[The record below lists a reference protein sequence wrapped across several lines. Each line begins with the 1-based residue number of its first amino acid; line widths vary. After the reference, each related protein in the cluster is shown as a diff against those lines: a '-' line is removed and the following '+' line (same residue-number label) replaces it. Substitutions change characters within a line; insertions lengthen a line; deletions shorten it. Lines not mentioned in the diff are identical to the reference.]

1 MATPTFDNPF
11 ELTSLTA
18 AINAAPFKPY
28 RLGQLGIFEEQGI
41 AQDTAKIEQ
50 LNGSLSLVSTA
61 PRGGP
66 GEVVLADKRRE
77 LTFAV
82 PHIPAVA
89 GLDADEMQGV
99 RQFGAEATSDNV
111 TAARDRLLAKMRA
124 GLEITIEAHRIGAL
138 KGQVLDK
145 DGTVL
150 IDLFDA
156 FGVQQKIQGFALGD
170 KTTKVRTKVAE
181 AIGKLEDSLGDTPY
195 MGLRVLCGA
204 DFFNALAVHDQV
216 EKFYLPFPSA
226 QSMTGDPLQAIQFA
240 GVTWERYRGVSG
252 CTIGAD
258 DAYLIPMGVPGLF
271 LTRYAPANYTETVN
285 TLGLPMYAKAEP
297 RKFGKG
303 FDIEAQTNP
312 LNLCTR
318 PSAIIKLT
326 KA

>member
-1 MATPTFDNPF
+1 MAVPTFDNPF

-18 AINAAPFKPY
+18 AINAAPFKPF

-41 AQDTAKIEQ
+41 AQTTAKVEQ

-61 PRGGP
+61 PRGGN
-66 GEVVLADKRRE
+66 GEVILGDKRKE

-99 RQFGAEATSDNV
+99 RQFGAESTSDNV

-124 GLEITIEAHRIGAL
+124 GLEMTIEAHRIGAL

-145 DGTVL
+145 DGSVL
-150 IDLFDA
+150 LDLFSA
-156 FGVQQKIQGFALGD
+156 FGVTQETVGFGLTTATTVVKKKVSEAIRALEAQLGD
-170 KTTKVRTKVAE
+170 N
-181 AIGKLEDSLGDTPY
+181 PY
-195 MGLRVLCGA
+195 MGLRVLCGDA
-204 DFFNALAVHDQV
+204 FFDELSTHDKV
-216 EKFYLPFPSA
+216 EKFYLNQPA
-226 QSMTGDPLQAIQFA
+226 AIGLTGDPLQAIQFA

-252 CTIGAD
+252 CTIGSD

-271 LTRYAPANYTETVN
+271 LTRYAPANYAETVN

-326 KA
+326 KV

>member
-1 MATPTFDNPF
+1 MATPIFNNPF

-18 AINAAPFKPY
+18 AINAAPFKPF
-28 RLGQLGIFEEQGI
+28 RLGQLGIFEEMGI

-61 PRGGP
+61 PRGGN
-66 GEVVLADKRRE
+66 GEVVLADRRRE

-89 GLDADEMQGV
+89 GIDADEMQGV
-99 RQFGAEATSDNV
+99 RLFGAESSADNV

-124 GLEITIEAHRIGAL
+124 GLEMTIEAHRIGAL

-150 IDLFDA
+150 VDLFSA
-156 FGVQQKIQGFALGD
+156 FGVTQETVGFAL
-170 KTTKVRTKVAE
+170 TTAATVVKKKVSE
-181 AIGKLEDSLGDTPY
+181 AIRALEGQLGGTPY
-195 MGLRVLCGA
+195 MGLRVLCG
-204 DFFNALAVHDQV
+204 DNFFDELQNHSNV
-216 EKFYLPFPSA
+216 EKFYLNQPA
-226 QSMTGDPLQAIQFA
+226 AIGLTGDPLQAIQFA

-258 DAYLIPMGVPGLF
+258 EAYLIPMGVPGLF
-271 LTRYAPANYTETVN
+271 ITRYAPANYTETVN
-285 TLGLPMYAKAEP
+285 TLGLPMYAKAEA
-297 RKFGKG
+297 RRFGKG

-318 PSAIIKLT
+318 PSAIIKLA
-326 KA
+326 KV

>member
-1 MATPTFDNPF
+1 MVTPIFNNPF

-18 AINAAPFKPY
+18 AINAAPFKPF
-28 RLGQLGIFEEQGI
+28 RLGQLGIFEEMGI

-61 PRGGP
+61 PRGGN
-66 GEVVLADKRRE
+66 GEVVLADRRRE

-89 GLDADEMQGV
+89 GIDADEMQGV
-99 RQFGAEATSDNV
+99 RLFGAESSADNV

-124 GLEITIEAHRIGAL
+124 GLEMTIEAHRIGAL

-150 IDLFDA
+150 VDLFSA
-156 FGVQQKIQGFALGD
+156 FGVTQETVGFAL
-170 KTTKVRTKVAE
+170 TTAATVVKKKVSE
-181 AIGKLEDSLGDTPY
+181 AIRALEGQLGGTPY
-195 MGLRVLCGA
+195 MGLRVLCG
-204 DFFNALAVHDQV
+204 DNFFDELQNHSNV
-216 EKFYLPFPSA
+216 EKFYLNQPA
-226 QSMTGDPLQAIQFA
+226 AIGLTGDPLQAIQFA

-258 DAYLIPMGVPGLF
+258 EAYLIPMGVPGLF
-271 LTRYAPANYTETVN
+271 ITRYAPANYTETVN
-285 TLGLPMYAKAEP
+285 TLGLPMYAKAEA
-297 RKFGKG
+297 RRFGKG
-303 FDIEAQTNP
+303 FDIEAQTNT

-318 PSAIIKLT
+318 PSAIIKLA
-326 KA
+326 KV

>member
-1 MATPTFDNPF
+1 MATGYEKAF
-11 ELTSLTA
+11 ELTNLTA
-18 AINAAPFKPY
+18 AINAAPFKPF

-41 AQDTAKIEQ
+41 AQTTAKVEQ

-61 PRGGP
+61 PRGAV
-66 GEVVLADKRRE
+66 GEVVLNDKRKE

-89 GLDADEMQGV
+89 GIDADELQGV
-99 RQFGAEATSDNV
+99 RMFGSENMADNV

-124 GLEITIEAHRIGAL
+124 GLEMTIEAHRIGAL

-150 IDLFDA
+150 LDLFSA
-156 FGVQQKIQGFALGD
+156 FGVTQQTVGFALSTAGTIV
-170 KTTKVRTKVAE
+170 KKKVSE
-181 AIGKLEDSLGDTPY
+181 AIRAVESALGGTPY
-195 MGLRVLCGA
+195 MGLRVMCG
-204 DFFNALAVHDQV
+204 DNFFDDLQNHPNV
-216 EKFYLPFPSA
+216 EKFYLNQPA
-226 QSMTGDPLQAIQFA
+226 AVGLTGDPLQAIQFA
-240 GVTWERYRGVSG
+240 GITWERYRGVSG

-258 DAYLIPMGVPGLF
+258 EAYMVPMGVSGLF
-271 LTRYAPANYTETVN
+271 ITRYAPANYTETVN

-297 RKFGKG
+297 RSFGKG

-318 PSAIIKLT
+318 PSAIVKLA
-326 KA
+326 KV

>member
-1 MATPTFDNPF
+1 MATGFENPF
-11 ELTSLTA
+11 ELTTLTA
-18 AINAAPFKPY
+18 AINNAPFKPY
-28 RLGQLGIFEEQGI
+28 RLGQLGIFEEQGL
-41 AQDTAKIEQ
+41 AQTTAKIEQ

-61 PRGGP
+61 PRGAS

-77 LTFAV
+77 LTLAI

-89 GLDADEMQGV
+89 GLDADEMTGV
-99 RQFGAEATSDNV
+99 RLFGAENTADNV
-111 TAARDRLLAKMRA
+111 VAARDRLLAKMRA
-124 GLEITIEAHRIGAL
+124 GLELTIEAHRIGAI

-145 DGTVL
+145 DGSVL
-150 IDLFDA
+150 LDLFDA
-156 FGVQQKIQGFALGD
+156 FGVQQQTVGFAL
-170 KTTKVRTKVAE
+170 TTTGTVVKKKVME
-181 AIGKLEDSLGDTPY
+181 AIRALEAQLGGTPY
-195 MGLRVLCGA
+195 MGLRVLCGDA
-204 DFFNALAVHDQV
+204 FFDELATHQNV
-216 EKFYLPFPSA
+216 EKHYLSLPSP

-258 DAYLIPMGVPGLF
+258 DAYLMPMGVPGLF

-285 TLGLPMYAKAEP
+285 TLALPFYAKAEA

-326 KA
+326 KV

>member
-1 MATPTFDNPF
+1 MTTIAFDNPF
-11 ELTSLTA
+11 DLTSLTA

-28 RLGQLGIFEEQGI
+28 RLGQLGIFEEDGI
-41 AQDTAKIEQ
+41 AQDTAKIER
-50 LNGSLSLVSTA
+50 LNGSLNLVSTA

-124 GLEITIEAHRIGAL
+124 GLEMTIEAHRIGAL

-145 DGTVL
+145 DGSVL
-150 IDLFDA
+150 LDLFDA
-156 FGVQQKIQGFALGD
+156 FGVQQQTVGFGL
-170 KTTKVRTKVAE
+170 TTAATVVKKKVSE
-181 AIGKLEDSLGDTPY
+181 AIRALESELGDTQY
-195 MGLRVLCGA
+195 MGLRVLCGSA
-204 DFFNALAVHDQV
+204 FFDELSVHQNV
-216 EKFYLPFPSA
+216 EKFYLNTPA
-226 QSMTGDPLQAIQFA
+226 AIGLTGDPLQAIQFA

-258 DAYLIPMGVPGLF
+258 DAYLIPMGIPGLF